1 MNDDTANILM
11 NYGHCTAEKCECA
24 ASGIWRGIT
33 CDLWKPVQA
42 RTYAEL
48 IAEARRIYGEKHE
61 PDTAA
66 GR

>member
-1 MNDDTANILM
+1 MNAEAANI
-11 NYGHCTAEKCECA
+11 
-24 ASGIWRGIT
+24 IV
-33 CDLWKPVQA
+33 CDLWKAAKA
-42 RTYAEL
+42 RTYVEL